1 MLRKLVVLGIVAL
14 LPTLAWAQPE
24 QGNWELTLT
33 GNGGSD
39 TDFNSNSIGATGG
52 LGYYLTKN
60 AELGVRQDVT
70 YSQVQDVGHSWTGS
84 TRVFFDWNIDLD
96 QFVPFVGIN
105 GGYAYGDQNDSWLA
119 ALEGGLKYFV
129 HKDVFVYGQVEYQWL
144 VKHSFGDGRWVYSLG
159 IGLEF

>member
-24 QGNWELTLT
+24 EGNWELTLT

-39 TDFNSNSIGATGG
+39 GDFNTNSIGVSGG
-52 LGYYLTKN
+52 LGYYLSKN
-60 AELGVRQDVT
+60 AEVGVRQDAT
-70 YSQVQDVGHSWTGS
+70 YADSEGSESFWAGS
-84 TRVFFDWNIDLD
+84 TRLFLDWNFDLD

-105 GGYAYGDQNDSWLA
+105 GGYAYGDTGDSWLA

-129 HKDVFVYGQVEYQWL
+129 HKDVFIYGQAEYQWL
-144 VKHSFGDGRWVYSLG
+144 IEDSFSDGRWVYSLG
-159 IGLEF
+159 VGLEF